1 MNTLGEKPT
10 EEATM
15 VDPFIQDDSFFVDPQ
30 AYAAAYGEPI
40 GDTLNIDSWQS
51 GGDLEG
57 LYQSLN
63 AEVQNAVQLED
74 TQREIIR
81 RKVLGRIRTRPGVP
95 ACAGCYRAT
104 SADLERVHR
113 SLLFNGAV
121 EACDGTSVEHDT
133 LPVTITQIGVC
144 LVSYQ
149 GDQGSWT
156 QRLFRRDLRATTG
169 NALDDLL
176 ALLDNRSQR
185 DSTDADERGKLS
197 ELARRGIMAYAER
210 AILTRKAQA
219 PWRLGHGSP
228 MPYELLTGSGSM
240 ELLERSMGVIRELV
254 LEHRKMLFVPSAPA
268 DRRWLTLGHALYP
281 LEFVI
286 LETIEVRLKKIV
298 KQGHY
303 SREHRKEAEKFCKEV
318 GSQVILGVYRT
329 TSAAPPYFFYSHIDH
344 AYEAALI
351 AMADSVLQE
360 HRGFPMLIDLADTI
374 CHITF
379 GNDIFNNAVQMAY
392 AHAGEP
398 FRFLSERQT
407 RARR

>member
-1 MNTLGEKPT
+1 M
-10 EEATM
+10 A
-15 VDPFIQDDSFFVDPQ
+15 DPRIQDDRDFVDPS
-30 AYAAAYGEPI
+30 AYASAYGEPI
-40 GDTLNIDSWQS
+40 DVTLNIEGWRS

-57 LYQSLN
+57 LYQRLET
-63 AEVQNAVQLED
+63 EVQSAVQLED
-74 TQREIIR
+74 AQRELIR
-81 RKVLGRIRTRPGVP
+81 KEALPLISTRPGAP
-95 ACAGCYRAT
+95 DCAGCYRAT
-104 SADLERVHR
+104 TQDLHWVHQN
-113 SLLFNGAV
+113 LLFNGAV

-156 QRLFRRDLRATTG
+156 QRLFRRDLRTSTG
-169 NALDDLL
+169 NGLDDLL
-176 ALLDNRSQR
+176 ALLDNRSLR
-185 DSTDADERGKLS
+185 GSTDVDERGKLS

-219 PWRLGHGSP
+219 PWRLGHGVP

-240 ELLERSMGVIRELV
+240 ELLDHSIQVMSDL
-254 LEHRKMLFVPSAPA
+254 LLDHRKVLFVPSAPA
-268 DRRWLTLGHALYP
+268 DRRWLTLGHALFP

-286 LETIEVRLKKIV
+286 LETIQERMLKIV
-298 KQGHY
+298 DNGHY
-303 SREHRKEAEKFCKEV
+303 SETYKTKAANFCKQV
-318 GSQVILGVYRT
+318 GSQVVLGIYRT
-329 TSAAPPYFFYSHIDH
+329 SSAAPPYFFFSHKDNAH
-344 AYEAALI
+344 DAALI

-374 CHITF
+374 CHTTF

-398 FRFLSERQT
+398 FRYLTERQT
-407 RARR
+407 RIKG